1 MLDNCMFWDAC
12 HCTIKTTVC
21 RVKDAVFEYLLQ
33 KVHVVFKSRRVMMT
47 NDSYTS
53 APLFTFLDSSS
64 VICYLCYTLNII
76 LTRPWRVCEFKWDIV
91 TMLNVVTHIVMV
103 VIDCNGCN
111 YTTHDHILGS
121 YLSFKYFF
129 IAKMKNFEII
139 EYGAWHEKGCSA
151 SPLWVLNKTIS
162 CMIMSMAEI
171 VDDSWLSFSWATLL
185 GGNQNWKL
193 ETGKF
198 N

>member
-121 YLSFKYFF
+121 YLSFNYFF
-129 IAKMKNFEII
+129 TKFGVWGKN
-139 EYGAWHEKGCSA
+139 EK
-151 SPLWVLNKTIS
+151 LWNHRVW
-162 CMIMSMAEI
+162 SMT
-171 VDDSWLSFSWATLL
+171 WKRLLSLAPVGT
-185 GGNQNWKL
+185 K
-193 ETGKF
+193 
-198 N
+198 